1 MSKPNT
7 LPAALQAPADP
18 MADAAAWLMQHHDCS
33 VEWSKRLI
41 FPKTGPSRLIPSG
54 ARVTGSP
61 EARAAAAAELRKSL
75 TPASIE
81 ELVGAVRDLATL
93 TIPRQGDEMTGFHTL
108 KAYAEK
114 LADYPRK
121 VALTALKDWPSQP
134 NTQAARFFPVWAE
147 LREMCERVMMPRR
160 LMLVALER
168 DDADGAGRAIPPK
181 SEAVRKGFRSLLD
194 ELNGISQTAAR
205 SAKEDPAT

>member
-1 MSKPNT
+1 MTQPNT

-18 MADAAAWLMQHHDCS
+18 MADAAAWLMQQHGCS

-41 FPKTGPSRLIPSG
+41 YPKAGPSRLIPSG
-54 ARVTGSP
+54 ATVTGSL
-61 EARAAAAAELRKSL
+61 EQRAAAAAELRKSL

-81 ELVGAVRDLATL
+81 ELVNAVRDLATM
-93 TIPRQGDEMTGFHTL
+93 TIPRQGDEMTGFYTL

-147 LREMCERVMMPRR
+147 LREMCERVMLPRR

-168 DDADGAGRAIPPK
+168 SGTGSAARVIPPK
-181 SEAVRKGFRSLLD
+181 SEAVRKGFSSLLD
-194 ELNGISQTAAR
+194 ELKGISQAAER
-205 SAKEDPAT
+205 AAGTSEAK